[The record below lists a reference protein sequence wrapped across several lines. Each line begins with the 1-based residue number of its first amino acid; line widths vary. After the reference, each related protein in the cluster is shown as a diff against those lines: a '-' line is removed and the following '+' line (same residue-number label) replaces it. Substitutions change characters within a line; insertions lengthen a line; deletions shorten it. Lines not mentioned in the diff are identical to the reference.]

1 MTSSVPSINITV
13 DPPHST
19 DDLHSPLSTGLLSP
33 LAYGSDSG
41 SVPPSPTLSSHS
53 VQYPTT
59 LQLRGNNPEQS
70 SGLTSLNLLAPNT
83 HHRMGSDATSVTDVE
98 SVDYRHVSSA
108 TTSFTNFDDAPASSK
123 KKSFEIPP
131 SQDEKNA
138 EKEKEK
144 ASKKKAKKGDEGDS
158 AQPAQTAHEI
168 LLSQDEAI
176 DPAPFAF
183 KPYQL
188 AHMLDP
194 KSMAILASFG
204 GVHGLLRGLGVRADH
219 GLSSSAARSSKG
231 DHGHSRRHH
240 TNHDSQEHIEKL
252 PDIVLTKPGGETAPT
267 VADDGAQ
274 FGATLDDR
282 KRVFG
287 ENVLPTRISKTLLQ
301 LMWLALQDKVLVR
314 RVLILDSVLVAHLS
328 SDSLVSR
335 SRHFASLGLLPGLW
349 NTSTTR

>member
-1 MTSSVPSINITV
+1 
-13 DPPHST
+13 
-19 DDLHSPLSTGLLSP
+19 
-33 LAYGSDSG
+33 
-41 SVPPSPTLSSHS
+41 
-53 VQYPTT
+53 
-59 LQLRGNNPEQS
+59 
-70 SGLTSLNLLAPNT
+70 
-83 HHRMGSDATSVTDVE
+83 MGSDATSVTDVE

-108 TTSFTNFDDAPASSK
+108 TTSFTHFDDAPASSK

-131 SQDEKNA
+131 SQDEKDA
-138 EKEKEK
+138 EKKEK
-144 ASKKKAKKGDEGDS
+144 ASKKKAKKGDEVDN

-176 DPAPFAF
+176 DPAPFTF

-194 KSMAILASFG
+194 KSMSILASFG
-204 GVHGLLRGLGVRADH
+204 GVDGLLRGLGVRADH

-231 DHGHSRRHH
+231 GHGHSRRHH

-252 PDIVLTKPGGETAPT
+252 PDIILTEPSGETAPT
-267 VADDGAQ
+267 VADDGAP

-314 RVLILDSVLVAHLS
+314 RVLISVLC
-328 SDSLVSR
+328 
-335 SRHFASLGLLPGLW
+335 
-349 NTSTTR
+349 